1 MRDPGTVWTGAG
13 GFEELTPHLSIRQ
26 DGGRSGGG
34 AVASGIAA
42 ETLIVDF
49 TEIKQE
55 LNLIHF
61 NLMTLSG
68 VLLHVKL
75 IKNLLM

>member
-1 MRDPGTVWTGAG
+1 M
-13 GFEELTPHLSIRQ
+13 
-26 DGGRSGGG
+26 
-34 AVASGIAA
+34 ASGIAA